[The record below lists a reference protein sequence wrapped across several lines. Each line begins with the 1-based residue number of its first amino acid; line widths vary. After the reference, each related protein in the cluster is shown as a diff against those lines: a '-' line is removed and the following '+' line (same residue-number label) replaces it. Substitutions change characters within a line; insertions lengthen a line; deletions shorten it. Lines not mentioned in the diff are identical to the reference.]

1 MLWHL
6 QHGAT
11 ARTYRNQCIE
21 RGVPVP
27 AYLVAPDAMPG
38 VDGWFTAFWELRTE
52 RRFAEGPI
60 PASAIHAYPV
70 DPAEADS
77 FADAMRACDAALLEF
92 ISKPAEERKS
102 LPPMLPP
109 KVKSA

>member
-11 ARTYRNQCIE
+11 AKTYRDQCIE

-27 AYLVAPDAMPG
+27 AYLIPPEPLPG
-38 VDGWFTAFWELRTE
+38 VEAWFSAFWELRTE

-60 PASAIHAYPV
+60 PASAIRSYPV
-70 DPAEADS
+70 APNEADT
-77 FADAMRACDAALLEF
+77 FAEAMRAPGLAQRIQQRYRVTIAGPSTLHALLN
-92 ISKPAEERKS
+92 S
-102 LPPMLPP
+102 LQI
-109 KVKSA
+109 